1 MTLLPLYNSK
11 TTCCVHLRVGA
22 SVCACAL
29 CMWVRVCVWVCACA
43 PLYMLHARL
52 HAHGIALRMLSVAV
66 ACNKRQGMEQGRR

>member
-1 MTLLPLYNSK
+1 MIVTTLQLEDNLLCASARR
-11 TTCCVHLRVGA
+11 CFSVCVCVVYVGA
-22 SVCACAL
+22 C
-29 CMWVRVCVWVCACA
+29 VCVWVCACA